1 MATGFWVRRVAAA
14 TGDNGGTRSAAA
26 AVRSAGHFPA
36 GGPDPAA
43 VALPTA
49 TSAGRPAAERPGAA
63 ARSGAAGRGC
73 GVDAAGQA
81 AAGHA
86 ALAAH
91 ARDHRG

>member
-26 AVRSAGHFPA
+26 AVRSAGRFPA

-63 ARSGAAGRGC
+63 ARGRG
-73 GVDAAGQA
+73 VTAAGQA